1 MTYEAPKGTQPASA
15 GWRPSVREVGAFV
28 LVVIVLVFAAVNW
41 EQQKIHFVFGD
52 VEMPIFFVITVP
64 ALIAFGAGMLFQ
76 RRRTRR
82 RH

>member
-1 MTYEAPKGTQPASA
+1 
-15 GWRPSVREVGAFV
+15 
-28 LVVIVLVFAAVNW
+28 
-41 EQQKIHFVFGD
+41 
-52 VEMPIFFVITVP
+52 MPIFFVITVP